1 MYVCACVRVDVCS
14 CFPES
19 QYFMIWFRIYSAW
32 FKWRFVT
39 FSWVLTRNQKCS
51 HKADMG
57 YLFTVSSDAPAACT
71 DSLSLAWFTHSAVLL
86 ADSVSS
92 VFAVFASQTH
102 GCKRLIAIMLWE
114 AYRISDVH
122 LSGLWN
128 QNVSFCHLLL
138 VTCSLIWYCGFQK
151 SGVMYPV
158 SVCSD
163 HRETLVS
170 KCMTN
175 VSQTLFKK
183 TVQYCCS
190 KDASLRQL
198 CLFVFLTLNQAI
210 EPAQC
215 VISDSIPNTIM
226 ER

>member
-1 MYVCACVRVDVCS
+1 MRISCCFLRVCVCS

-32 FKWRFVT
+32 FKWHFVT
-39 FSWVLTRNQKCS
+39 FSWVWTSNQKCS
-51 HKADMG
+51 HKADVG

-102 GCKRLIAIMLWE
+102 GCKHLIAVMLWE
-114 AYRISDVH
+114 AYRISDVQ

-128 QNVSFCHLLL
+128 QNVSFCHFLH
-138 VTCSLIWYCGFQK
+138 VTCSLIWYCGFKK
-151 SGVMYPV
+151 SSVVYPV
-158 SVCSD
+158 LVCSD

-175 VSQTLFKK
+175 IQYQKHFLKRLYNIAAVKTLH
-183 TVQYCCS
+183 Y
-190 KDASLRQL
+190 ASFV
-198 CLFVFLTLNQAI
+198 CLFFNI
-210 EPAQC
+210 EPSYWTSPVC
-215 VISDSIPNTIM
+215 DF
-226 ER
+226 R